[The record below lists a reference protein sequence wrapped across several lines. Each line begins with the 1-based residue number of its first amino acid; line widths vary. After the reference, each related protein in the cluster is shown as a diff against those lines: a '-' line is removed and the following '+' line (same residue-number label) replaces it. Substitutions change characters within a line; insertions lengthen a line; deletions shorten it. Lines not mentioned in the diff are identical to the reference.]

1 MLEEVEALGLDL
13 TIDYRAATKMW
24 AISTVVENHGTE
36 QGIGPKFEDAL
47 EVLKLRLDMI
57 E

>member
-13 TIDYRAATKMW
+13 TIDYMNKIW
-24 AISTVVENHGTE
+24 CISTIVENHGTE
-36 QGIGPKFEDAL
+36 QGIGKKFEDAL
-47 EVLKLRLDMI
+47 EVLKLRLAMV